1 MSHPR
6 VHLKCLTTF
15 PHSPSRGSI
24 CGPLG
29 PTAGLSHAPS
39 ARAAQ
44 ARSSGHDPA
53 PASPVGQP
61 SPPSPPSPP
70 SLSPSG
76 ALPLSSCLPASRIP
90 SHGQTR
96 VNAVASPHEPGS
108 SSANIWRTTRTDL
121 TLCTSE
127 HVNDSVKW
135 EVKGIKAVCAENMA
149 FCYKLVIENRSSAPV
164 TLCNVN
170 ILRHCIRSCI
180 HKGLKISLDQYL
192 LKCCNCIRP

>member
-1 MSHPR
+1 M
-6 VHLKCLTTF
+6 
-15 PHSPSRGSI
+15 
-24 CGPLG
+24 
-29 PTAGLSHAPS
+29 APS
-39 ARAAQ
+39 GRRLASLTLPQPELLR
-44 ARSSGHDPA
+44 HDPPVMILPL
-53 PASPVGQP
+53 PAQSGSPLP
-61 SPPSPPSPP
+61 HLSP
-70 SLSPSG
+70 PSG

-192 LKCCNCIRP
+192 LKCCNVFDHKSLCYLHMCKQKNII